1 MIFNE
6 SLKVYVEN
14 EGIVLGADYKWV
26 VTFETEKEEGIA
38 FVKEDD
44 TVVIPLKR
52 VGDTISFNTMSW
64 NDFKSEDGIQYMC
77 YNSKGY
83 NVAYLADTGCDIKL
97 KTFELRI
104 SHDTKI
110 YGDKDNMIAHYELS
124 EGVDI
129 YETNNAIV
137 QVNKCKSDI
146 MDFVLW
152 KNLKKV
158 PSEACV
164 VYKKYIP
171 SYKAKGLAKC
181 SQPFDFLTM

>member
-6 SLKVYVEN
+6 SLKVNVES
-14 EGIVLGADYKWV
+14 ESIVLRADYKWV
-26 VTFETEKEEGIA
+26 VTFETEKEEGIV

-52 VGDTISFNTMSW
+52 VGDNIHFITMSW
-64 NDFKSEDGIQYMC
+64 NDFKSEEGILYMC

-83 NVAYLADTGCDIKL
+83 NVAYLSDTGCDIKP
-97 KTFELRI
+97 KTFELKI

-110 YGDKDNMIAHYELS
+110 YGDKDNMIAHYKLS
-124 EGVDI
+124 GDVDI
-129 YETNNAIV
+129 YETKHAII
-137 QVNKCKSDI
+137 QVNRCKSDV

-158 PSEACV
+158 PSEANV
-164 VYKKYIP
+164 IFKKYIS

>member
-6 SLKVYVEN
+6 SLKVNVKN

-26 VTFETEKEEGIA
+26 VTFETDKEEGIA

-52 VGDTISFNTMSW
+52 VGGDIHFTTMSW
-64 NDFKSEDGIQYMC
+64 NDFKSEEGIQYLC

-83 NVAYLADTGCDIKL
+83 NIAYLSDTGCDIKL
-97 KTFELRI
+97 KTFELKI
-104 SHDTKI
+104 SHETKI
-110 YGDKDNMIAHYELS
+110 FGDKDNMIAHYKLS
-124 EGVDI
+124 EDIDI
-129 YETNNAIV
+129 YETKNAIV
-137 QVNKCKSDI
+137 QVNKCKSNI

-152 KNLKKV
+152 KNLKEV
-158 PSEACV
+158 PFGASV

>member
-6 SLKVYVEN
+6 SLKVYVES
-14 EGIVLGADYKWV
+14 EGLVLGADYKWV

-52 VGDTISFNTMSW
+52 EQSNIHFITIPW

-83 NVAYLADTGCDIKL
+83 NVAYLSDAGCDIKL
-97 KTFELRI
+97 KTFELKI

-110 YGDKDNMIAHYELS
+110 YGDKDNMIAHYKLS
-124 EGVDI
+124 GDVDI
-129 YETNNAIV
+129 YETKHAII

-152 KNLKKV
+152 KKLKEV
-158 PSEACV
+158 PSEANV

>member
-6 SLKVYVEN
+6 SLKVYVKS
-14 EGIVLGADYKWV
+14 EGIVLGADYKCV

-52 VGDTISFNTMSW
+52 EGGDIHFTTMSW
-64 NDFKSEDGIQYMC
+64 NDFKSEDGIQYLC

-83 NVAYLADTGCDIKL
+83 NVAYPSDTGSNIKL
-97 KTFELRI
+97 KTFELKI

-110 YGDKDNMIAHYELS
+110 YGDKDNMIAHYKLS
-124 EGVDI
+124 EDIDI
-129 YETNNAIV
+129 YETKHAII
-137 QVNKCKSDI
+137 QINKCKSDI

-152 KNLKKV
+152 KKLKEV
-158 PSEACV
+158 PSVANV

>member
-26 VTFETEKEEGIA
+26 VTFETDKEEGIA

-44 TVVIPLKR
+44 TVVIPLNR

-83 NVAYLADTGCDIKL
+83 NVAYLSDTGSDIKL
-97 KTFELRI
+97 KTFELKI

-158 PSEACV
+158 PSEAKV

>member
-6 SLKVYVEN
+6 NSKVYVES
-14 EGIVLGADYKWV
+14 GDIVLGADYKWV

-44 TVVIPLKR
+44 TVVIPLMAVK
-52 VGDTISFNTMSW
+52 DDIHFNTMSW

-83 NVAYLADTGCDIKL
+83 NVAYLSDTGSDIKL
-97 KTFELRI
+97 KTFELKI

-110 YGDKDNMIAHYELS
+110 YGDKDNMIAHYKLS
-124 EGVDI
+124 GDVDI
-129 YETNNAIV
+129 YETKHAII
-137 QVNKCKSDI
+137 QVNKCKSDV

>member
-6 SLKVYVEN
+6 SLKVNVES
-14 EGIVLGADYKWV
+14 ESIVLGADYKWV
-26 VTFETEKEEGIA
+26 VTFETEKEEGIV

-52 VGDTISFNTMSW
+52 VRDDIHFITMSW
-64 NDFKSEDGIQYMC
+64 NDFKSEEGILYMC

-83 NVAYLADTGCDIKL
+83 NVAYLSDTGCDIKP
-97 KTFELRI
+97 KTFELKI
-104 SHDTKI
+104 SHDTKM
-110 YGDKDNMIAHYELS
+110 YGDKDNMIAHYKLF
-124 EGVDI
+124 GDVDI
-129 YETNNAIV
+129 YETKHAIV
-137 QVNKCKSDI
+137 QVNRCKSDV

-152 KNLKKV
+152 KILKKV
-158 PSEACV
+158 PSEANV
-164 VYKKYIP
+164 IFKKYIS

>member
-6 SLKVYVEN
+6 SLKVYVES

-26 VTFETEKEEGIA
+26 VTFETEKEEGIV

-44 TVVIPLKR
+44 TVVIPLNR

-64 NDFKSEDGIQYMC
+64 NDFKSEEGILYMC
-77 YNSKGY
+77 YNCKGY
-83 NVAYLADTGCDIKL
+83 NIAYLSDTGSDIKL
-97 KTFELRI
+97 KTFYLQI
-104 SHDTKI
+104 SHNTTI
-110 YGDKDNMIAHYELS
+110 HGDKDNMIAHYKLS
-124 EGVDI
+124 EDVDI
-129 YETNNAIV
+129 YETEHAIY

-152 KNLKKV
+152 KKLKKV
-158 PSEACV
+158 PSEAKV
-164 VYKKYIP
+164 VFKKYIS

>member
-6 SLKVYVEN
+6 SLKVYVES

-52 VGDTISFNTMSW
+52 EQDNIHFTTMSW

-83 NVAYLADTGCDIKL
+83 NVAYLSDTGSDIKL
-97 KTFELRI
+97 KTFELKI
-104 SHDTKI
+104 SHDTTI
-110 YGDKDNMIAHYELS
+110 YGDKDNMIAHYKLS
-124 EGVDI
+124 EDVDI
-129 YETNNAIV
+129 YETKHAIV

-158 PSEACV
+158 PSEANV
-164 VYKKYIP
+164 VFKKYIP

>member
-6 SLKVYVEN
+6 NLKVYVES

-26 VTFETEKEEGIA
+26 VTFETEGEEGIA

-52 VGDTISFNTMSW
+52 EQDNIHFNAMSW

-77 YNSKGY
+77 YPSKGY
-83 NVAYLADTGCDIKL
+83 NVAYLSDTGCDIKL
-97 KTFELRI
+97 KTFELKI

-110 YGDKDNMIAHYELS
+110 YGDKDNMIAHYKLS
-124 EGVDI
+124 GDVDI
-129 YETNNAIV
+129 YETKHAIV
-137 QVNKCKSDI
+137 QVNRCKSDI
-146 MDFVLW
+146 MNFVLW
-152 KNLKKV
+152 KKLKEV
-158 PSEACV
+158 PSEANAV
-164 VYKKYIP
+164 FKKYIP

>member
-6 SLKVYVEN
+6 SLKVYGKN
-14 EGIVLGADYKWV
+14 ESIVLGADYKWV

-52 VGDTISFNTMSW
+52 VGGDIYFNTMSW

-83 NVAYLADTGCDIKL
+83 NVAYLSDTGSDIKL
-97 KTFELRI
+97 KTFELKI

-110 YGDKDNMIAHYELS
+110 FGDKDNMIAHYELS

-129 YETNNAIV
+129 YETKHVIV

-158 PSEACV
+158 PSEAYL

-181 SQPFDFLTM
+181 SLPFDFLTM

>member
-1 MIFNE
+1 MIFDE
-6 SLKVYVEN
+6 SLMVYVNN

-26 VTFETEKEEGIA
+26 VTFETDKEEGIA

-52 VGDTISFNTMSW
+52 EGDNIRFTTMSW
-64 NDFKSEDGIQYMC
+64 DDFKSEDGIQYMC

-83 NVAYLADTGCDIKL
+83 NVAYLSDTGSDIKL
-97 KTFELRI
+97 KTFELKI

-110 YGDKDNMIAHYELS
+110 YGDKDSMIAHYKLS
-124 EGVDI
+124 EDVDI
-129 YETNNAIV
+129 YETKHAIV

-158 PSEACV
+158 PSEAKV
-164 VYKKYIP
+164 IYKKYIP

>member
-6 SLKVYVEN
+6 SLKVNVES

-26 VTFETEKEEGIA
+26 VTFETDKEEGIA

-44 TVVIPLKR
+44 TVVIPLMGVK
-52 VGDTISFNTMSW
+52 DDIHFNTMSW
-64 NDFKSEDGIQYMC
+64 DDFKSEDGIQYMC

-83 NVAYLADTGCDIKL
+83 NVAYLSDTGCNIKL
-97 KTFELRI
+97 KTFELKV
-104 SHDTKI
+104 SHDTTI
-110 YGDKDNMIAHYELS
+110 FGDKDSMIAHYNLTEDI
-124 EGVDI
+124 DI
-129 YETNNAIV
+129 YETNHYIV
-137 QVNKCKSDI
+137 QVNKCKSDV

-152 KNLKKV
+152 KKLKKV
-158 PSEACV
+158 PSEASL